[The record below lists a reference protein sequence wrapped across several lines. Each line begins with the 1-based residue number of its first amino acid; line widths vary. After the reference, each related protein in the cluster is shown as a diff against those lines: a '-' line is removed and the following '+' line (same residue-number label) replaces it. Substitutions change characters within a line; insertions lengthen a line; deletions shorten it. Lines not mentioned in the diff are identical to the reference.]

1 MRRNLYLMYA
11 ISLLQ
16 GMVFYGPIATLY
28 REAAGLSF
36 FQISTIESISLV
48 LGILLEVPWGYLA
61 DRIGYRKTII
71 ACSGLYLISKV
82 VFWQASGFAGF
93 LLERVILAVVISG
106 FSGVDASFI
115 YLSSAKGESQRSF
128 GVYSAMGMIG
138 LMFAA
143 VAYSLAVRAN
153 YRLSALMTVASYAAA
168 ALLSLFLKDVDHG
181 EGSGR
186 GFCTSMRAAVAGL
199 SRSKKR
205 MLLLIGA
212 ALLVES
218 HQVITVFLNQLQFA
232 RAGLG
237 PSAMGLAYI
246 ATTLLGLCGVWSQRL
261 TGRFGAR
268 PSIVAF
274 ALVPAA
280 SCAVMASTAAPIPSV
295 AGVLLVR
302 MSNAFFLPCQM
313 EEQNRMV
320 ESSSRA
326 TELSLNA
333 MVMDCL
339 AVGINLAFGVF
350 SEWGVQAALLFGCV
364 AFAMGGAMLMRAF
377 PAKA

>member
-36 FQISTIESISLV
+36 LQISTIESISLV
-48 LGILLEVPWGYLA
+48 LGILLEVPWGYVA

-115 YLSSAKGESQRSF
+115 YLSSAKGESQRAF

-143 VAYSLAVRAN
+143 VAYSLAMGAD

-199 SRSKKR
+199 SRSKN
-205 MLLLIGA
+205 G
-212 ALLVES
+212 
-218 HQVITVFLNQLQFA
+218 
-232 RAGLG
+232 
-237 PSAMGLAYI
+237 
-246 ATTLLGLCGVWSQRL
+246 C
-261 TGRFGAR
+261 
-268 PSIVAF
+268 
-274 ALVPAA
+274 
-280 SCAVMASTAAPIPSV
+280 C
-295 AGVLLVR
+295 
-302 MSNAFFLPCQM
+302 
-313 EEQNRMV
+313 
-320 ESSSRA
+320 SSSAPHFLWNRIK
-326 TELSLNA
+326 SSRS
-333 MVMDCL
+333 
-339 AVGINLAFGVF
+339 F
-350 SEWGVQAALLFGCV
+350 
-364 AFAMGGAMLMRAF
+364 
-377 PAKA
+377 

>member
-48 LGILLEVPWGYLA
+48 LGILLEVPWGYVA

-82 VFWQASGFAGF
+82 VFWQASGFTGF

-115 YLSSAKGESQRSF
+115 YLSSAKGESQRAF
-128 GVYSAMGMIG
+128 GVYTAMGMIG

-143 VAYSLAVRAN
+143 VMYSLVVGAN
-153 YRLSALMTVASYAAA
+153 YRLSALLTVVSYAAA

-181 EGSGR
+181 EGSER
-186 GFCTSMRAAVAGL
+186 GFCISMRAAVVGL

-205 MLLLIGA
+205 MLLLVGA
-212 ALLVES
+212 AFLVES

-232 RAGLG
+232 RAGLS
-237 PSAMGLAYI
+237 PSMMGLVYI
-246 ATTLLGLCGVWSQRL
+246 ASSLFGLCGVWSQRL
-261 TGRFGAR
+261 TGRLGTR

-280 SCAVMASTAAPIPSV
+280 SCAVMASTAAPIPAV

-302 MSNAFFLPCQM
+302 MSNAFFLPFQM

-320 ESSSRA
+320 EGSSRA

-350 SEWGVQAALLFGCV
+350 SEWGVEAALLFGC
-364 AFAMGGAMLMRAF
+364 ALFAIGGTLLMQAF